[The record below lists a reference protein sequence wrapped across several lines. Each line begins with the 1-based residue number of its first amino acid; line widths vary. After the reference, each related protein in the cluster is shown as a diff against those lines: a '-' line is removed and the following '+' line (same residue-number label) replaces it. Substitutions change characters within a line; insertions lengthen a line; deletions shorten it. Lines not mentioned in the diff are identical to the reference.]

1 MHTNLVAAAGQA
13 PARAGELVNV
23 AVIVLD
29 RRSLCGDEI
38 TGAAVAMQLPLTA
51 EERTVLRGR
60 RRTCCGRDVLLQLPR
75 DGALHPGD
83 CLTNG
88 DASVLVEVTAA
99 CENLLRVH
107 ASSSVEL
114 LQASYHLGNRHV
126 ALELHEQELLL
137 LQDPVLESML
147 RSRGLTVTPCHQ
159 PFVPEGGAYSGH
171 AHG

>member
-60 RRTCCGRDVLLQLPR
+60 RRTCRQPVGGLSTTHPCCRQASGGLTAPR
-75 DGALHPGD
+75 H
-83 CLTNG
+83 
-88 DASVLVEVTAA
+88 ASVRRGETLCKVPQP
-99 CENLLRVH
+99 LRW
-107 ASSSVEL
+107 
-114 LQASYHLGNRHV
+114 
-126 ALELHEQELLL
+126 
-137 LQDPVLESML
+137 P
-147 RSRGLTVTPCHQ
+147 
-159 PFVPEGGAYSGH
+159 
-171 AHG
+171 HGYR